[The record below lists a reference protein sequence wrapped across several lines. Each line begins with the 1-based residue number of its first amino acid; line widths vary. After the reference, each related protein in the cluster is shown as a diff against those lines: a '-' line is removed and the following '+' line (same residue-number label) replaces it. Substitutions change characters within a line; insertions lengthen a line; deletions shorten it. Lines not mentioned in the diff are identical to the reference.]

1 MLYSDTKVVPIVNV
15 GKNLGEANKNSLND
29 EKVHSLNYN
38 ESTLK
43 KEILPKINLAKKE
56 VIVIKEIWFD
66 FYFLEDFPN
75 F

>member
-15 GKNLGEANKNSLND
+15 GKNMGEANKNSLND

-43 KEILPKINLAKKE
+43 KEILPKINLAKK
-56 VIVIKEIWFD
+56 
-66 FYFLEDFPN
+66 
-75 F
+75 